1 MFLFLVL
8 IEVENEPHPR
18 VSGGPLDGNYVF
30 SQMHFHWGDN
40 DTLGSEDKINHRR
53 QVRLRVTSIV
63 KATFI
68 RIHKP
73 DGYNDI

>member
-1 MFLFLVL
+1 MQNNVIKTYLLPSSSVL

-18 VSGGPLDGNYVF
+18 VRGGPLDGDYVF

-53 QVRLRVTSIV
+53 
-63 KATFI
+63 
-68 RIHKP
+68 
-73 DGYNDI
+73 